1 MERSFLKQMS
11 LPGELWAEAVRHSVH
26 ILNKLPTRALTGKT
40 PYEVWTGN
48 KPSVEFV
55 QVFGCVAHMKV
66 PGQQTKKLDDR
77 SVMVV
82 NLGKEPGTKAFR
94 LYDPRSG
101 KVYVSRDVTFEE
113 RKKWPWDDL
122 EESQTQ
128 QDSAHSFDVPEP
140 KLDEGG
146 EQSRGRD
153 NEEQEINT
161 PQRKEIPDP
170 STYDDSGVPKRFRSL
185 ADVYNES
192 EEVEIEDELL
202 CMGVDEPSSY
212 KTAVK
217 EKAWRQAMQNELDSI
232 EKNETWK
239 LTQLPPGQKV
249 IGLKWI
255 YKLKRDA
262 EGKIVK
268 HMARLVAKGYVQEKV
283 IDFEE
288 LFAPVTRLETVR
300 LLLALAA
307 KNSCEVHHLD
317 VKTAFLNGE
326 ISEEVYVSQPE
337 GFEKQGK
344 EHLVYKLF
352 KALYGLRQA
361 PRAWYSKLNS
371 YLEEIGFKRCPY
383 EHGVYTKRDGNK
395 ILIVGIY
402 VDDILETGTDLSV
415 IQSFKNQMNAKFG
428 MSDMGLLSY
437 YLGIDVRQNNGCIE
451 LRQTGYAKKVLER
464 AGLADCNP
472 TKFPMDP
479 KEIITKDESGKGVN
493 STEFKSLVGGL
504 RYLVHTRP
512 DIAYS
517 VGIVSRYMERPTVL
531 HLNAVKRIL
540 RYIKGTLEFG
550 LVYSKDGGNNMLSG
564 YSDSDHAG
572 NTDDRKSTGGMAF
585 YLNESLVTW
594 VSQKQRCVALSS
606 CFEASDR

>member
-1 MERSFLKQMS
+1 MS
-11 LPGELWAEAVRHSVH
+11 LPGELWAEDVRHSVH
-26 ILNKLPTRALTGKT
+26 IINKLPTRALTGKT

-55 QVFGCVAHMKV
+55 RVFGCVAHMKV

-122 EESQTQ
+122 EELQTH
-128 QDSAHSFDVPEP
+128 QDSAQSFEVPEP

-161 PQRKEIPDP
+161 PQREEIPDS

-202 CMGVDEPSSY
+202 LMGVDEPSSY

-268 HMARLVAKGYVQEKV
+268 HKARLVAEGYVQEK
-283 IDFEE
+283 
-288 LFAPVTRLETVR
+288 
-300 LLLALAA
+300 
-307 KNSCEVHHLD
+307 
-317 VKTAFLNGE
+317 
-326 ISEEVYVSQPE
+326 
-337 GFEKQGK
+337 
-344 EHLVYKLF
+344 
-352 KALYGLRQA
+352 
-361 PRAWYSKLNS
+361 
-371 YLEEIGFKRCPY
+371 
-383 EHGVYTKRDGNK
+383 
-395 ILIVGIY
+395 
-402 VDDILETGTDLSV
+402 
-415 IQSFKNQMNAKFG
+415 
-428 MSDMGLLSY
+428 
-437 YLGIDVRQNNGCIE
+437 GIDLKNFL
-451 LRQTGYAKKVLER
+451 LR
-464 AGLADCNP
+464 
-472 TKFPMDP
+472 
-479 KEIITKDESGKGVN
+479 
-493 STEFKSLVGGL
+493 
-504 RYLVHTRP
+504 
-512 DIAYS
+512 
-517 VGIVSRYMERPTVL
+517 
-531 HLNAVKRIL
+531 
-540 RYIKGTLEFG
+540 
-550 LVYSKDGGNNMLSG
+550 
-564 YSDSDHAG
+564 
-572 NTDDRKSTGGMAF
+572 
-585 YLNESLVTW
+585 
-594 VSQKQRCVALSS
+594 
-606 CFEASDR
+606 